1 MSGAV
6 EAASGAAAAAV
17 ADAAGADAADTD
29 EVWDSCPPTAP
40 R

>member
-6 EAASGAAAAAV
+6 EAASGAAAAVV